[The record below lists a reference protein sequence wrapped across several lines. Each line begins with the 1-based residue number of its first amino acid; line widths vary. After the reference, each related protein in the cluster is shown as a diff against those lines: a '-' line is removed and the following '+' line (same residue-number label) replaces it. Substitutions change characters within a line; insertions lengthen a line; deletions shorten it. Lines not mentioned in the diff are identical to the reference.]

1 MKEAE
6 EQAQTVHPSTHSRR
20 LAGGPA
26 VPSCSETQ
34 HTALSH
40 AGLMEVTL
48 QPFALL
54 AHANAL
60 PTGCTTTVSPPAF
73 NATRDTSPA
82 EVPMWTLEEDT
93 EELLSAAQC
102 VFILWCFGVSA
113 VV

>member
-34 HTALSH
+34 NAALSH

-48 QPFALL
+48 QPLGAACARKCSTHRL
-54 AHANAL
+54 HYH
-60 PTGCTTTVSPPAF
+60 G
-73 NATRDTSPA
+73 
-82 EVPMWTLEEDT
+82 
-93 EELLSAAQC
+93 LSSR
-102 VFILWCFGVSA
+102 I
-113 VV
+113 